1 MSSTSS
7 QLIISGVIDGDL
19 SGGNPKAVELYAL
32 SDIADLSA
40 YGIGTA
46 NNGGG
51 RDGEEFTF
59 PSDSAT
65 AGDYI
70 TIATESTGFNDFFGY
85 TPDYTSTAAN
95 INGDDAIELFFNNAV
110 VDVFGEID
118 VDGTG
123 EPWEY
128 TDGWARRIDGS
139 VPSGATFQL
148 TEWVFSGPGAL
159 ETCTINGSCPVG
171 TFPFQYTSNTATQ
184 SVPFKSF
191 TVSDDDHLYSL
202 LFHALALIPQIL
214 SVVIS
219 NHMICSV

>member
-1 MSSTSS
+1 M
-7 QLIISGVIDGDL
+7 
-19 SGGNPKAVELYAL
+19 
-32 SDIADLSA
+32 
-40 YGIGTA
+40 
-46 NNGGG
+46 
-51 RDGEEFTF
+51 
-59 PSDSAT
+59 
-65 AGDYI
+65 
-70 TIATESTGFNDFFGY
+70 
-85 TPDYTSTAAN
+85 
-95 INGDDAIELFFNNAV
+95 

-118 VDGTG
+118 VNGTG

>member
-1 MSSTSS
+1 MASS
-7 QLIISGVIDGDL
+7 QLIISGVIDGPRP
-19 SGGNPKAVELYAL
+19 GGTPKAVELYAL

-40 YGIGTA
+40 YAIGSA

-51 RDGEEFTF
+51 SDGQEFIF

-70 TIATESTGFNDFFGY
+70 TIATESTEFNNFFGY
-85 TPDYTSTAAN
+85 TPDYTDGAAS

-118 VDGTG
+118 VDGTDQ
-123 EPWEY
+123 PWEY

-148 TEWVFSGPGAL
+148 TEWVFSGPDAL
-159 ETCTINGSCPVG
+159 DTCTTNGFCPD

-202 LFHALALIPQIL
+202 LFHTLVLIPQIL
-214 SVVIS
+214 SNVIS